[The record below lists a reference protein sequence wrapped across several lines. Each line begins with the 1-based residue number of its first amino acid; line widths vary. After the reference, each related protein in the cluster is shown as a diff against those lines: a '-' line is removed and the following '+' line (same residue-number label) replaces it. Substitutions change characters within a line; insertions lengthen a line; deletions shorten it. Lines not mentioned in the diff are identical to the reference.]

1 MKKEIDPKIQSA
13 ATSYAA
19 QFSDGTTLTHFVA
32 FYLGGGDEQAKK
44 NPAVWAPS
52 GGLRGICVPYTQ
64 GAHICQQEINVRH
77 AKSEWRSRAC
87 GGRPLLLRL
96 IRRAFQ
102 PSPWWPWR
110 VIEASAPWP
119 SC

>member
-44 NPAVWAPS
+44 TPLF
-52 GGLRGICVPYTQ
+52 GHRR
-64 GAHICQQEINVRH
+64 E
-77 AKSEWRSRAC
+77 AC
-87 GGRPLLLRL
+87 GESACL
-96 IRRAFQ
+96 IRKALTFVNRK
-102 PSPWWPWR
+102 
-110 VIEASAPWP
+110 
-119 SC
+119 